1 MVRATTGGA
10 GRFVGQ
16 EIDAQA
22 TYIYSPQL
30 QIAGGYARLAPG
42 EFLKNTTPGES
53 YATSYLM
60 VTYVF
65 VGDKPAPPPGG
76 QR

>member
-1 MVRATTGGA
+1 M
-10 GRFVGQ
+10 
-16 EIDAQA
+16 DAQA

-30 QIAGGYARLAPG
+30 QISGGSAVLVPG
-42 EFLKNTTPGES
+42 EFLKNTTPGAS
-53 YATSYLM
+53 YRYGYLM

-65 VGDKPAPPPGG
+65 VGDKPVAASKGV